1 MSAPDLTP
9 AEAARLLGE
18 YIAWRR
24 DDSPTPVPYDAKR
37 IGEALDLALV
47 AVTAMAAAPR
57 WTLDRPTAA
66 GWYWYEDDAYGP
78 APVQLGLV
86 NFGTAP
92 ADLLVEA
99 CQGESQEL
107 ADIPV
112 YELTGAWLPI
122 AAPPP
127 LSLEDPW

>member
-1 MSAPDLTP
+1 MGSQELTP
-9 AEAARLLGE
+9 AEAARILGE

-37 IGEALDLALV
+37 IGEVLDLALV
-47 AVTAMAAAPR
+47 AVTAMAAPAR

-66 GWYWYEDDAYGP
+66 GWFWDKDDAYGP
-78 APVQLGLV
+78 APVQLRLV
-86 NFGTAP
+86 DFGTAP

-99 CQGESQEL
+99 CQGESREL

-112 YELTGAWLPI
+112 YELTGAWLPLSD
-122 AAPPP
+122 PPP